1 MCAASAAIGS
11 VRRPAQRKKDE
22 PIRPSS
28 VIRSRGENEEEEEEE
43 EEDDDEDDDE
53 GEERRG
59 RKTQKVQINEANVV
73 ACPGG
78 GDRQGRLHHTK
89 PL

>member
-1 MCAASAAIGS
+1 MALLNKR
-11 VRRPAQRKKDE
+11 VRRQCCHRVHPSSGAAQRKKDE

-28 VIRSRGENEEEEEEE
+28 VIRSRGENEEEE
-43 EEDDDEDDDE
+43 DDEDDDE

-73 ACPGG
+73 ACLA
-78 GDRQGRLHHTK
+78 DRAPSLARS
-89 PL
+89 